1 MVWTDPDR
9 RTPPPEETWEEYNT
23 FYKENYRFLT
33 FSEFDHL
40 EYVCV
45 YDFEQI
51 VPTWAEFERD
61 FIPLNFLSSYYMET
75 RKGKILIFHL

>member
-51 VPTWAEFERD
+51 VPPWGEIERD

-75 RKGKILIFHL
+75 RKGNIIFQHV